1 MLALVG
7 PVREVVT
14 VQLGVLEAPGEA
26 VLNVTLDGVVTLLGD
41 TFGTTF
47 VGGVLMPV
55 SVVAFVGVERAASL
69 VTNVFRLVGERD
81 VDVVA
86 EDRD

>member
-14 VQLGVLEAPGEA
+14 VQLGVLETPGEA

-47 VGGVLMPV
+47 AGGVLMPV
-55 SVVAFVGVERAASL
+55 SGLVAFVGVERAASL

-81 VDVVA
+81 VVA